1 MIQAVVF
8 DFEGTLV
15 DFQWQ
20 LAAAEAE
27 LRPAFAALGHPVAGN
42 YAQMWNAAIERAPT
56 PAAILALRAAIGPV
70 YDRWDADALS
80 RWAPRAGAGALL
92 RQLADRGIRAAIV
105 SNIGRSAL
113 AAGLARCGL
122 GHGLAPVLSR
132 DDVVWMKPQPQGVRA
147 VLAMLG
153 CTPAQALFVGD
164 SLADV
169 AAARTA
175 GVPVAIV
182 RDGESGEAAFA
193 ASPPDHLLPDLAA
206 VAALIDG
213 G

>member
-27 LRPAFAALGHPVAGN
+27 LRPAFAALGHAVAGN
-42 YAQMWNAAIERAPT
+42 YAQMWNAAAGQAPT
-56 PAAILALRAAIGPV
+56 PAALLALRTAIGPV
-70 YDRWDADALS
+70 YERWDADALT
-80 RWAPRAGAGALL
+80 RWAPRAGAQALL
-92 RQLADRGIRAAIV
+92 RQLAERGVRAAMV

-132 DDVVWMKPQPQGVRA
+132 DDVVWMKPHPQGTLA
-147 VLAMLG
+147 VLALLG
-153 CTPAQALFVGD
+153 CPPGQALFVGD

-169 AAARTA
+169 AAARAA
-175 GVPVAIV
+175 GVPVAVV
-182 RDGESGEAAFA
+182 RGGECGEAAFA
-193 ASPPDHLLPDLAA
+193 AAPPDHLLPDLAA
-206 VAALIDG
+206 VAALVAPG
-213 G
+213 